1 MVNLIESANSVQ
13 YMLQANDRIDNLT
26 LGMMVNNDIEGIA
39 PLRPIQA
46 GNERYFKY
54 ELDNKVSLNEYLGEY
69 VKRDRLL
76 LSFYHIAVAIKVS
89 TEYMINWTSF
99 VLDMEHIY
107 VEQESGKTYLICVP
121 LLSVLNDGN
130 TCNFFKN
137 ILFTVQFDEEEN
149 GDYVGR
155 LITFLNPKTYTI
167 DKFIYELENM
177 LEIAHRQFD
186 VYDDEPEEEEE
197 EIAAGDIEEA
207 IAADDEKVTD
217 IGENASGELSD
228 MAEKAGGE
236 VSDITESVS
245 EKLPDMAENVSEEV
259 SGITENISEKVSD
272 ITENVSGEAAG
283 ATENVGEILPDSVE
297 NAAEAVADITGAIG
311 EEAASVGATVS
322 EKVTDTVENTAFLLR
337 TRTNEKIVITKDK
350 FCVGSDSLNVDY
362 CVTGNA
368 DVEDIHA
375 FIIKKGNEYFIL
387 DNNTRKGTFMNNVA
401 LIYEEGA
408 VFLPHGAHLRFGS
421 EEFDF
426 KMHE

>member
-137 ILFTVQFDEEEN
+137 ILFTAQFDEEEN

-228 MAEKAGGE
+228 MAEKAGEE
-236 VSDITESVS
+236 VSDITENVS

-297 NAAEAVADITGAIG
+297 NVAGAVSDITGAIG
-311 EEAASVGATVS
+311 EEAASVGAPVS